1 MNAPFRP
8 LTPQDRLRRAELYR
22 LLVEICEDLAPTKE
36 QFERARSAY
45 EAVAAWIA
53 GSDDPLLAS
62 TLVYLHGSGG
72 LGTTIRPIGRMEFDI
87 DLICLLLGVD
97 RNMSPGAVKAAVGRR
112 LREHSRYA
120 QMLEEKKRCWRLN
133 YAGEFHLD
141 LSPTIANVFCQN
153 GGELVPD
160 KALRSWHPTNPQGY
174 QKLFERRAAL
184 TPRIVKR
191 FAESQ
196 NRADAQPFPATLT
209 LAKVLNRIVQVLKR
223 HRDEHFLHVRED
235 IAPISIIIT
244 TLAMRAYE
252 AVVLREAYEDELDVL
267 IATVRAMPRFIER
280 PVIDGRSAYAVWNET
295 TQGENF
301 ADRWNREPERAQ
313 AFIAWHAKA
322 LEDLEALRDASGLD
336 RVRNHMEAGFGQAGV
351 RVMNRHQDKLSEAR
365 KSGQLWL
372 APSAGL
378 ITTPAPASTPVRPNT
393 FFGD

>member
-36 QFERARSAY
+36 QFQRARAAY
-45 EAVAAWIA
+45 EAVATWIA

-72 LGTTIRPIGRMEFDI
+72 LGTTIKPIGRMEFDI
-87 DLICLLLGVD
+87 DLICLLLGVSRSTD
-97 RNMSPGAVKAAVGRR
+97 PAAVKAAVGRR
-112 LREHSRYA
+112 LREHGRYA
-120 QMLEEKKRCWRLN
+120 QILQEKKRCWRLN

-141 LSPTIANVFCQN
+141 LSPTIANTLCPN

-160 KALRSWHPTNPQGY
+160 SALSSWHPTNPRGY
-174 QKLFERRAAL
+174 RKLFERRAAL

-191 FAESQ
+191 FADSQ
-196 NRADAQPFPATLT
+196 NRAEAEPFPATLT
-209 LAKVLNRIVQVLKR
+209 LENVLNRIVQILKR
-223 HRDEHFLHVRED
+223 HRDVHFLDVRED
-235 IAPISIIIT
+235 VAPISIIIT
-244 TLAMRAYE
+244 TLAMRGYE
-252 AVVLREAYEDELDVL
+252 AVVLREVYEDELDVL
-267 IATVRAMPRFIER
+267 IATVRAMPQFIER
-280 PVIDGRSAYAVWNET
+280 PLIDGRPAYAVWNET

-301 ADRWNREPERAQ
+301 ADRWNREPERAE
-313 AFIAWHAKA
+313 AFFGWHAKA
-322 LEDLEALRDASGLD
+322 LEDLEVLRDTSGLD
-336 RVRNHMEAGFGQAGV
+336 RVRNRMEAGFGQAGV
-351 RVMNRHQDKLSEAR
+351 RVMNRHEDRLSEAR

-378 ITTPAPASTPVRPNT
+378 ITTPAPASTPVQSNT

>member
-8 LTPQDRLRRAELYR
+8 LTPQDRRRRAQLYR

-36 QFERARSAY
+36 QFERARCAY

-62 TLVYLHGSGG
+62 PEVYLHGSGG
-72 LGTTIRPIGRMEFDI
+72 LGTTIKPIGRMEFDI
-87 DLICLLLGVD
+87 DLICLLLGVS
-97 RNMSPGAVKAAVGRR
+97 RNTNPAAVKAAVGRR
-112 LREHSRYA
+112 LREHGRYA

-141 LSPTIANVFCQN
+141 LSPTIANILCPN

-160 KALRSWHPTNPQGY
+160 RALSSWHPTNPRGY
-174 QKLFERRAAL
+174 RRLFEKRAAL
-184 TPRIVKR
+184 SPRIIKR
-191 FAESQ
+191 FADAE
-196 NRADAQPFPATLT
+196 NRAEAEPFPATLT
-209 LAKVLNRIVQVLKR
+209 LAKVLNRVVQILKR
-223 HRDEHFLHVRED
+223 HRDVHFLQVQED
-235 IAPISIIIT
+235 VAPISIIIT

-252 AVVLREAYEDELDVL
+252 AVVLREIYEDELDVL
-267 IATVRAMPRFIER
+267 IATTRAMPHFIER
-280 PVIDGRSAYAVWNET
+280 PVIDGRPAYAIWNET

-301 ADRWNREPERAQ
+301 ADRWNREPERAK
-313 AFIAWHAKA
+313 AFFAWHTKA

-336 RVRNHMEAGFGQAGV
+336 RIRSRMEVSFGQAGV
-351 RVMNRHQDKLSEAR
+351 RVMNRHQDTLSDAR

-372 APSAGL
+372 APSIGL
-378 ITTPAPASTPVRPNT
+378 TTTPAPSAAPVLSNT

>member
-8 LTPQDRLRRAELYR
+8 LTPQDRRRRAELYR
-22 LLVEICEDLAPTKE
+22 LLVAICEDLEPTKE

-53 GSDDPLLAS
+53 SSEDSLLTS
-62 TLVYLHGSGG
+62 TQVYLHGSGG

-87 DLICLLLGVD
+87 DLICLLLGVS
-97 RNMSPGAVKAAVGRR
+97 RNTDPAVVKAAVGRR
-112 LREHSRYA
+112 LREHGRYA
-120 QMLEEKKRCWRLN
+120 QMLQEKKRCWRLN

-141 LSPTIANVFCQN
+141 LSPTIANILCAN

-160 KALRSWHPTNPQGY
+160 KALRSWHPTNPRGY
-174 QKLFERRAAL
+174 RKLFERRAAL
-184 TPRIVKR
+184 TPRIVKSITE
-191 FAESQ
+191 AP
-196 NRADAQPFPATLT
+196 NRADAEPFPATLT
-209 LAKVLNRIVQVLKR
+209 VAKVLNHIVQTLKR
-223 HRDEHFLHVRED
+223 HRDVHFLHVRED
-235 IAPISIIIT
+235 VAPISIIIT

-280 PVIDGRSAYAVWNET
+280 PVIEGRPAYAVWNET
-295 TQGENF
+295 TLGENF

-313 AFIAWHAKA
+313 AFFTWHAKA
-322 LEDLEALRDASGLD
+322 LADLEDLRDASGLD
-336 RVRNHMEAGFGQAGV
+336 QVRKRLEEGFAQAGV
-351 RVMNRHQDKLSEAR
+351 RVMNRHQDRLSDAR
-365 KSGQLWL
+365 RSGMLWL
-372 APSAGL
+372 APSTGL